1 MHNWGLTVNFA
12 EFFASYWWLMF
23 PIFGMA
29 MAFQGANQSA
39 KRTRTA
45 LDLVK
50 SYIDQGKEPPPEI
63 LKLALREEEDE
74 YEVNGVRKTGSG
86 KNSTAWSAVTFTA
99 LAAGFGAGYWYVRAE
114 DYAFAFLIVA
124 VTMGVLALGSLLILL
139 FGRK

>member
-1 MHNWGLTVNFA
+1 
-12 EFFASYWWLMF
+12 MF

-74 YEVNGVRKTGSG
+74 YEVDGVRKTGSG

-99 LAAGFGAGYWYVRAE
+99 LAAGFGVGYWYVQAQ

-124 VTMGVLALGSLLILL
+124 VTMAVLALGSLLILL

>member
-1 MHNWGLTVNFA
+1 VTFA
-12 EFFASYWWLMF
+12 EFFAAFWWLIF

-74 YEVNGVRKTGSG
+74 YEEGGVRKAGSG
-86 KNSTAWSAVTFTA
+86 KNSTAWSAVTFAA
-99 LAAGFGAGYWYVRAE
+99 LAAGFGTGWYVVQGE
-114 DYAFAFLIVA
+114 DYAFAFLIVT
-124 VTMGVLALGSLLILL
+124 VTMAVLALGSLLILI